1 MADGLPDAGQ
11 GIQPE
16 SSALA
21 GFYPL
26 ALAARLGEPPP
37 AVPAESRK
45 PWWLYPNLLSL
56 DAPLVAIAWLHA
68 FAGAWRLYLPW
79 PAYVCLGLAVW
90 VIYVSDRLL
99 DVSMAAGSPLPLE
112 ARHEFHRR
120 HQRFFRAGVA
130 AAFLA
135 GVFIVVTQMPMAIY
149 LNLLLGGVLVAGFF
163 GLAMISSQEAN
174 EVPILKNVLA
184 GITFAFGTAMTAH
197 IYRNEFG
204 LEELVRSR
212 EFLSFA
218 VLCVLNISAIDL
230 WEHAARSEDMEIKAS
245 DELTLTLP
253 LALLGI
259 ASIVLAAFDMASRPF
274 CYATLTASALLF
286 VINRQRQRFSMD
298 ALRVLADVALL
309 VPLLV
314 FHSSANG

>member
-1 MADGLPDAGQ
+1 
-11 GIQPE
+11 
-16 SSALA
+16 
-21 GFYPL
+21 
-26 ALAARLGEPPP
+26 
-37 AVPAESRK
+37 VPAESRK

-56 DAPLVAIAWLHA
+56 DAPLVAVAWLHA

-99 DVSMAAGSPLPLE
+99 DVSMAAGSPVPLE
-112 ARHEFHRR
+112 ARHDFHRR
-120 HQRFFRAGVA
+120 HHRFFRLGVA
-130 AAFLA
+130 AALLG

-149 LNLLLGGVLVAGFF
+149 MNLLLGGVLVAGFF
-163 GLAMISSQEAN
+163 GLAMISSQEAH
-174 EVPILKNVLA
+174 EVPVLKNVLA

-204 LEELVRSR
+204 LGELMKSR
-212 EFLSFA
+212 EFLCFA

-230 WEHAARSEDMEIKAS
+230 WEHAARSQDAETKAS

-259 ASIVLAAFDMASRPF
+259 ASIIFAALDPSSRPF
-274 CYATLTASALLF
+274 FYATLTASALLF
-286 VINRQRQRFSMD
+286 ILNRQRQRFPMD

-309 VPLLV
+309 APLLV
-314 FHSSANG
+314 FHAASNG

>member
-1 MADGLPDAGQ
+1 M
-11 GIQPE
+11 
-16 SSALA
+16 S
-21 GFYPL
+21 
-26 ALAARLGEPPP
+26 
-37 AVPAESRK
+37 AESRK

-56 DAPLVAIAWLHA
+56 DAPLVAVAWLHA
-68 FAGAWRLYLPW
+68 FAQTWRLYLPW
-79 PAYVCLGLAVW
+79 PAYVSLGLAVW

-99 DVSMAAGSPLPLE
+99 DVSMAAGSPVPLE

-120 HQRFFRAGVA
+120 HSRLFRAGVA

-149 LNLLLGGVLVAGFF
+149 LHLLMGGVLVAGFF
-163 GLAMISSQEAN
+163 GLSMISSQEAN
-174 EVPILKNVLA
+174 EVPVLKNVLA

-204 LEELVRSR
+204 IDELVKSW

-218 VLCVLNISAIDL
+218 VLCILNISAIDL
-230 WEHAARSEDMEIKAS
+230 WEHAARSEDMETRAT

-259 ASIVLAAFDMASRPF
+259 ASLTFAALDMSSRPF
-274 CYATLTASALLF
+274 FYATLTASALLF
-286 VINRQRQRFSMD
+286 VINRQRHRFSMD
-298 ALRVLADVALL
+298 ALRVLADAALL
-309 VPLLV
+309 APLLV
-314 FHSSANG
+314 FAASSNE